1 MLISTPMLA
10 KNVFIDN
17 ESIFGYYFVT
27 NENNRKSSSSG
38 DQIVL
43 KIGVAS

>member
-17 ESIFGYYFVT
+17 ESIFGYYFAT
-27 NENNRKSSSSG
+27 NENNWISRDLG
-38 DQIVL
+38 T
-43 KIGVAS
+43 